1 MKTLI
6 LAGGSGT
13 RLFPLSRELY
23 PKQFIPLFG
32 SESLF
37 QKTVRAALSSGA
49 PEDITIVTNEKHR
62 FLIRDQLDAIC
73 KGCRILAEP
82 EAKNTLPAVCYGISE
97 IVKEEGDCHVAVLP
111 SDHLIEADERYYQA
125 FHKADRL
132 ADDYLV
138 TFGIP
143 PASPNTGYG
152 YIRPGEPLDGGFRIS
167 SFVEKPDLPTAEI
180 YCAEGYLWNS
190 GIFVF
195 DTALFCEECER
206 HAPRVAE
213 AFTHPAAEAYTMTPK
228 ISIDYGVMEHTD
240 RAAVVPLEAPW
251 SDMGSFEALY
261 TALQKCD
268 DRNAVMGEH
277 LGVETSGNLIVSD
290 SDLKGRRLIATI
302 GVSGMAIIDTRDALL
317 VCPLDRSQEVGG
329 IVNRLKEAGD
339 ERADIHLTVY
349 RPWGSYT
356 GLEQGE
362 RYKIKRIT
370 VPPGKRLSLQM
381 HHHRSEHWVVVKGT
395 ARVRVDGEEYL
406 VTQGE
411 STFVP
416 AGKKHRLANAGLIP
430 LEIIEVQLGEY
441 VGEDDIIRFEDDFD
455 RTGLQDE

>member
-1 MKTLI
+1 
-6 LAGGSGT
+6 
-13 RLFPLSRELY
+13 
-23 PKQFIPLFG
+23 
-32 SESLF
+32 
-37 QKTVRAALSSGA
+37 
-49 PEDITIVTNEKHR
+49 
-62 FLIRDQLDAIC
+62 
-73 KGCRILAEP
+73 
-82 EAKNTLPAVCYGISE
+82 
-97 IVKEEGDCHVAVLP
+97 
-111 SDHLIEADERYYQA
+111 
-125 FHKADRL
+125 
-132 ADDYLV
+132 
-138 TFGIP
+138 
-143 PASPNTGYG
+143 
-152 YIRPGEPLDGGFRIS
+152 
-167 SFVEKPDLPTAEI
+167 
-180 YCAEGYLWNS
+180 
-190 GIFVF
+190 
-195 DTALFCEECER
+195 
-206 HAPRVAE
+206 
-213 AFTHPAAEAYTMTPK
+213 
-228 ISIDYGVMEHTD
+228 
-240 RAAVVPLEAPW
+240 VPLEAPW

>member
-37 QKTVRAALSSGA
+37 QKTVKNTLAHAS

-62 FLIRDQLDAIC
+62 FLVQDQLSSIC
-73 KGCRILAEP
+73 PGCRVLGEP
-82 EAKNTLPAVCYGISE
+82 EAKNTLPAAYYGISE
-97 IVKEEGDCHVAVLP
+97 IAKEHGDCNVAVLP
-111 SDHLIEADERYYQA
+111 SDHLIDPTPKYFQA
-125 FHKADRL
+125 LIRADRL
-132 ADDYLV
+132 ASEYLV
-138 TFGIP
+138 TFGVP
-143 PASPNTGYG
+143 PTAPNTGYG
-152 YIRPGEPLDGGFRIS
+152 YIRPGEPLEGGYRVG
-167 SFVEKPDLPTAEI
+167 SFVEKPDLATAEI
-180 YCAEGYLWNS
+180 YIAEGYLWNS

-195 DTALFCEECER
+195 NTSLFLAECAR
-206 HAPRVAE
+206 HAPAVAE
-213 AFTHPAAEAYTMTPK
+213 AFSLPVREAYAKTPK
-228 ISIDYGVMEHTD
+228 LSIDYGIMEHTD
-240 RAAVVPLEAPW
+240 RAAVVPFEAPW
-251 SDMGSFEALY
+251 SDLGSFEALY
-261 TALQKCD
+261 TALSGCETK
-268 DRNAVMGEH
+268 NAVRGEH
-277 LGVETSGNLIVSD
+277 LGVETSGNLIISD
-290 SDLKGRRLIATI
+290 QETTGRRLIATI
-302 GVSGMAIIDTRDALL
+302 GVSDMAIIDTRDALL

-329 IVNRLKEAGD
+329 IVDQLKDAGD
-339 ERADIHLTVY
+339 ERADVHLTVY

-395 ARVRVDGEEYL
+395 ARVEVDGEEYL

-416 AGKKHRLANAGLIP
+416 AGKKHRLENAGLIP

-441 VGEDDIIRFEDDFD
+441 VGEDDIVRFDDDFERD
-455 RTGLQDE
+455 